1 MNIIRN
7 VFRFLFQ
14 PIEIEVSFPL
24 TVWVL
29 FLLAVFITMISYVEE
44 IVYLY
49 Q

>member
-14 PIEIEVSFPL
+14 PIQVETRFPL
-24 TVWVL
+24 IVWVL
-29 FLLAVFITMISYVEE
+29 LLIATFIGKVE
-44 IVYLY
+44 IVC